1 MSLKSCKLKHQDTT
15 MNLLKSQITNT
26 TSNTGDNVMKQVL
39 IQLVRMQN
47 GTFMLKETMDVFT
60 KLSIFVSYNAV
71 ITQHSLYPKE
81 LKSHVHTKK
90 LRTIV
95 YSRSNS

>member
-26 TSNTGDNVMKQVL
+26 TSSICDNVMKQIL
-39 IQLVRMQN
+39 IHLVRMQN
-47 GTFMLKETMDVFT
+47 GTVMLEETTEVFT
-60 KLSIFVSYNAV
+60 KLSIFISYNAV

-90 LRTIV
+90 LCTIV